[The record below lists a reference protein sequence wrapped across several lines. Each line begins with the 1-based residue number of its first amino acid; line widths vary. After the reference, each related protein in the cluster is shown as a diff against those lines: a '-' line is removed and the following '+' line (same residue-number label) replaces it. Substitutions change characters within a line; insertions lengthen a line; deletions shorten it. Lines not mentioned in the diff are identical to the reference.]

1 MHVRL
6 KYFVLLRLTF
16 FDQLTYY
23 VTLCGR
29 MSIEWRDFYFLLRAF
44 VAVFLDYLACVVYT
58 KTIIHLGV
66 GESGGYLPPL
76 WRIIVKY

>member
-23 VTLCGR
+23 VTLCAR
-29 MSIEWRDFYFLLRAF
+29 MSIERRDFYFLLRAF
-44 VAVFLDYLACVVYT
+44 IAVFLEMNFGSTDYLAC
-58 KTIIHLGV
+58 V